1 MSCILRGQ
9 GIYVWSDWFLIS
21 NYSLL
26 PLTRYYYYY
35 YYIKMGF
42 KQTYR
47 DIVHKQP
54 PSFTKKK
61 EYQIKK
67 TIGRGGTGKVVL
79 AIHNK
84 DKIKSKAAIKC
95 VFSFIL
101 RVDAIDE

>member
-26 PLTRYYYYY
+26 PLTRHYYYHYY
-35 YYIKMGF
+35 SIIIKMGF

-47 DIVHKQP
+47 DLIHKQP
-54 PSFTKKK
+54 PSFVKKK

-84 DKIKSKAAIKC
+84 DKIKSKAAIKY
-95 VFSFIL
+95 VFSL
-101 RVDAIDE
+101 DVTDE